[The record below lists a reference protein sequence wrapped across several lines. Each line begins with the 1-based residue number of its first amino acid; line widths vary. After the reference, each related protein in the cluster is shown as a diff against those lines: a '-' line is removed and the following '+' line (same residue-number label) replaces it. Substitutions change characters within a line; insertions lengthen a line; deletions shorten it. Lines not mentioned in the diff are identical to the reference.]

1 MLGDAGQLMAARYQM
16 AVSLGFHIVLS
27 CFGMAFP
34 ALIYLIHRRGLRG
47 DADALVLAKRWSKAA
62 AVLFAVGAVSGTV
75 LSFEMG
81 LLWPGMMSRYG
92 DVIGLPFALE
102 GIAFFIEAIFIGI
115 YLFGWGRM
123 SPKVHLMTLIPMIA
137 AGVVGS
143 FCIVSVNAWMN
154 SPSGFRVVGGRVV
167 DIDPLAAMF
176 NNAVWLQF
184 LHMFVAAYMVVGF
197 VVAGVYASGMIKGR
211 RDRLHRLGFTAAFA
225 MATVAALVQ
234 PLIGHVAGMR
244 LAEHQPAKLAAMEL
258 APVTE
263 KNAPLVIGGIL
274 IDGEV
279 RYGIEIPGLSSLLA
293 RGWFNRPVPGLDQVP
308 KADRPPANVV
318 HNSFQI
324 MVGIGTALALLPPWF
339 WWRRRRGRRP
349 IDSNRFLRIAVVA
362 GPAAVL
368 ALEAGW
374 TTTEV
379 GRQPWIVQDVLR
391 VKDAVTPNG
400 GIWISLSV
408 IVVLYLAL
416 GIITGATL
424 RSMSR
429 RWRDNGEIDLPTPY
443 GPPAPPATTTS
454 AAAAAAAQ
462 RVSGR

>member
-244 LAEHQPAKLAAMEL
+244 LAEHQPA
-258 APVTE
+258 
-263 KNAPLVIGGIL
+263 
-274 IDGEV
+274 
-279 RYGIEIPGLSSLLA
+279 GL
-293 RGWFNRPVPGLDQVP
+293 
-308 KADRPPANVV
+308 
-318 HNSFQI
+318 
-324 MVGIGTALALLPPWF
+324 
-339 WWRRRRGRRP
+339 
-349 IDSNRFLRIAVVA
+349 
-362 GPAAVL
+362 
-368 ALEAGW
+368 LE
-374 TTTEV
+374 
-379 GRQPWIVQDVLR
+379 P
-391 VKDAVTPNG
+391 
-400 GIWISLSV
+400 
-408 IVVLYLAL
+408 
-416 GIITGATL
+416 
-424 RSMSR
+424 
-429 RWRDNGEIDLPTPY
+429 
-443 GPPAPPATTTS
+443 
-454 AAAAAAAQ
+454 
-462 RVSGR
+462 